1 MANTVIQLKWSEVT
15 STPVTLN
22 VAEPAYSNT
31 SGKLFIGRTNGGP
44 IAVGGSYYTALID
57 AATNSNTA
65 SAIVKRD
72 ANGAFSGRLYGTAND
87 ALQWTTARTI
97 GVSGDATGTVSVDGS
112 ANANI
117 PLTLSNS
124 GVTAGTYGSASQ
136 VPSITVDAKGRVT
149 SASNVA
155 ISIPTTLNIANST
168 VSGSLSLATDTLTL
182 KGGSGITS
190 TVYDANNTFVLDV
203 DNTVIRTTGN
213 QTITGDF
220 SVSGNLTITGNTT
233 LVNVS
238 TLQVNDPLI
247 YLGENNYSS
256 DLVDIGFAGN
266 YYDGATQRHAGIFRK
281 HGSNTFYA
289 FTQYTPEPNTTN
301 VIDTTDPSFMVGTLV
316 ANITS
321 ANVSGLLNPIAVAD
335 GGTGAATF
343 SSGRLIVGNG
353 TGALQSLANTGTA
366 GTYGN
371 AAYVPVVTTDAY
383 GRVSG
388 VTNTAIAVD
397 TSAITSGTLPIARGG
412 TNQTSYTTGAMLQFN
427 GTSITSLANTGTAG
441 TYGSAS
447 YHPIITTDA
456 YGRVSSVSNTAIA
469 IDASAITSG
478 TLGVAR
484 GGTGN
489 TSLINGTI
497 LIGAGT
503 GAITTLANTGTAGT
517 YGNATVIPVV
527 TTDAYGRVSS
537 VTNTAISFSDAMA
550 YAAIMS

>member
-1 MANTVIQLKWSEVT
+1 MSNTVIQLKWSEVT
-15 STPVTLN
+15 ATPPSLN

-31 SGKLFIGRTNGGP
+31 SNKLFIGLSGNQVIAIGGK
-44 IAVGGSYYTALID
+44 YYTDIID

-124 GVTAGTYGSASQ
+124 GVSAGTYGGASQ
-136 VPSITVDAKGRVT
+136 VPTFSVDAKGRIT

-155 ISIPTTLNIANST
+155 ISTTLNIANST
-168 VSGSLSLATDTLTL
+168 ATGSLSLATDTLTL

-301 VIDTTDPSFMVGTLV
+301 TIDTTDPSFMVGTLV

-388 VTNTAIAVD
+388 VTNTAIAID

-478 TLGVAR
+478 TLGVTR
-484 GGTGN
+484 GGTGSSSFTAN
-489 TSLINGTI
+489 GVIYGGLTSTSALLSVASSTEGHVLQINSSG
-497 LIGAGT
+497 
-503 GAITTLANTGTAGT
+503 
-517 YGNATVIPVV
+517 IP
-527 TTDAYGRVSS
+527 TFAFLNGG
-537 VTNTAISFSDAMA
+537 SF
-550 YAAIMS
+550 

>member
-1 MANTVIQLKWSEVT
+1 
-15 STPVTLN
+15 
-22 VAEPAYSNT
+22 
-31 SGKLFIGRTNGGP
+31 
-44 IAVGGSYYTALID
+44 
-57 AATNSNTA
+57 
-65 SAIVKRD
+65 
-72 ANGAFSGRLYGTAND
+72 
-87 ALQWTTARTI
+87 
-97 GVSGDATGTVSVDGS
+97 
-112 ANANI
+112 
-117 PLTLSNS
+117 
-124 GVTAGTYGSASQ
+124 
-136 VPSITVDAKGRVT
+136 
-149 SASNVA
+149 
-155 ISIPTTLNIANST
+155 
-168 VSGSLSLATDTLTL
+168 LTL

-213 QTITGDF
+213 QTITGNL

-233 LVNVS
+233 LINVS

-301 VIDTTDPSFMVGTLV
+301 TIDTTDPSFMVGTLV

-388 VTNTAIAVD
+388 VTNTAIAID

-469 IDASAITSG
+469 IDASAAESTSQS
-478 TLGVAR
+478 R
-484 GGTGN
+484 IWW
-489 TSLINGTI
+489 SCWSCTI
-497 LIGAGT
+497 
-503 GAITTLANTGTAGT
+503 
-517 YGNATVIPVV
+517 
-527 TTDAYGRVSS
+527 
-537 VTNTAISFSDAMA
+537 
-550 YAAIMS
+550 

>member
-1 MANTVIQLKWSEVT
+1 MANTVIQLKWSETT
-15 STPVTLN
+15 SIPPSLN
-22 VAEPAYSNT
+22 VAEPAYSNN
-31 SGKLFIGRTNGGP
+31 SNKLYIGLSDNQVIAIGGK
-44 IAVGGSYYTALID
+44 YYTDIVD

-65 SAIVKRD
+65 TTIVKRD
-72 ANGAFSGRLYGTAND
+72 VNGAFYGRLFGIANN
-87 ALQWTTARTI
+87 ANQWTTARTI

-112 ANANI
+112 ADANI

-124 GVTAGTYGSASQ
+124 GVSAGTYGGATQ
-136 VPSITVDAKGRVT
+136 VPTFAVDAKGRIT

-155 ISIPTTLNIANST
+155 ISTTLNFANST
-168 VSGSLSLATDTLTL
+168 VSGSLSLATDTLTV

-213 QTITGDF
+213 QTITGDLGIT
-220 SVSGNLTITGNTT
+220 GNLTLTGNTT
-233 LVNVS
+233 LINVS

-301 VIDTTDPSFMVGTLV
+301 IIDTTDPSFMVGTLV

-343 SSGRLIVGNG
+343 SSGRILVGNG
-353 TGALQSLANTGTA
+353 TGALKSLANTGTA

-397 TSAITSGTLPIARGG
+397 ASAITSGTLPIARGG

-427 GTSITSLANTGTAG
+427 GTSITSLANTGSAG
-441 TYGSAS
+441 SYGSAS
-447 YHPIITTDA
+447 YIPVITTDA
-456 YGRVSSVSNTAIA
+456 YGRISSVSNTAVS
-469 IDASAITSG
+469 IDASAISSG
-478 TLGVAR
+478 TLGVSR
-484 GGTGN
+484 GGTGASSFTAN
-489 TSLINGTI
+489 GVIYGGLTSTSALLSVASSTEGHVLQISSSGIPTFGFLNG
-497 LIGAGT
+497 G
-503 GAITTLANTGTAGT
+503 
-517 YGNATVIPVV
+517 
-527 TTDAYGRVSS
+527 
-537 VTNTAISFSDAMA
+537 SF
-550 YAAIMS
+550 

>member
-112 ANANI
+112 ADANI

-124 GVTAGTYGSASQ
+124 GVTAGSYGSASQ

-155 ISIPTTLNIANST
+155 ISIPATLNIANST

-213 QTITGDF
+213 QTITGNL

-233 LVNVS
+233 LINVS

-388 VTNTAIAVD
+388 VTNTAIAID

-478 TLGVAR
+478 TLGVTR
-484 GGTGN
+484 GGTGSSSFTAN
-489 TSLINGTI
+489 GVIYGGLTSTSALLSVASSTEGHVLQINSSG
-497 LIGAGT
+497 
-503 GAITTLANTGTAGT
+503 
-517 YGNATVIPVV
+517 IP
-527 TTDAYGRVSS
+527 TFAFLNGG
-537 VTNTAISFSDAMA
+537 SF
-550 YAAIMS
+550 

>member
-1 MANTVIQLKWSEVT
+1 MSNTVIQLKWSEVT
-15 STPVTLN
+15 ATPPSLN

-31 SGKLFIGRTNGGP
+31 SNKLFIGLSGNQVIAIGGK
-44 IAVGGSYYTALID
+44 YYTDIVD

-72 ANGAFSGRLYGTAND
+72 TNGAFYGRLYGTAND

-124 GVTAGTYGSASQ
+124 GVSAGTYGGASQ
-136 VPSITVDAKGRVT
+136 VPTFSVDAKGRIT

-155 ISIPTTLNIANST
+155 ISTTLNIANST
-168 VSGSLSLATDTLTL
+168 ATGSLSLATDTLTL
-182 KGGSGITS
+182 KGSSGITS

-213 QTITGDF
+213 QTITGNL

-233 LVNVS
+233 LINVS

-469 IDASAITSG
+469 IDASAVTSG
-478 TLGVAR
+478 TLGVTR
-484 GGTGN
+484 GGTGSSSFTAN
-489 TSLINGTI
+489 GVIYGGLTSTSALLSVASSTEGHVLQINSSG
-497 LIGAGT
+497 
-503 GAITTLANTGTAGT
+503 
-517 YGNATVIPVV
+517 IP
-527 TTDAYGRVSS
+527 TFAFLNGG
-537 VTNTAISFSDAMA
+537 SF
-550 YAAIMS
+550 